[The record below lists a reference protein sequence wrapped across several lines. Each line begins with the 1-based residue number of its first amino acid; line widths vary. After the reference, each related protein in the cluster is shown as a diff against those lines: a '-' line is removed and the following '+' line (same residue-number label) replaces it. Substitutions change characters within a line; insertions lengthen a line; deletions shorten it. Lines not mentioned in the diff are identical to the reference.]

1 MSTVSDGEA
10 SRASASRAGCVS
22 QVRMRPISSPAIVVQ
37 NTVSPTSSWG
47 VASAR
52 TWSSMPRSR
61 KISMVRWLV
70 MCARGVFAV
79 QRYLVI
85 MMLLI
90 PSVDRKRAADAPA
103 GPDPTT
109 STSVSTTTSVPS
121 ALPVLVPVLV
131 AAVLGSA
138 VAD

>member
-10 SRASASRAGCVS
+10 SRASPSRAGWVS
-22 QVRMRPISSPAIVVQ
+22 QVRMRPISSPAIAVQ
-37 NTVSPTSSWG
+37 NTVSPTSSCG

-85 MMLLI
+85 MMLLT
-90 PSVDRKRAADAPA
+90 PRLDRNRAAEAPA
-103 GPDPTT
+103 GPEPTT
-109 STSVSTTTSVPS
+109 STSVSTTMSVAPPS
-121 ALPVLVPVLV
+121 PVPVLV

-138 VAD
+138 VSV